1 MLATASAFAS
11 AETPPPTAAP
21 SADTSAGAP
30 AARRHASDTLRYKVV
45 VVAPSE
51 LKPLVENA
59 VDLVRWQSYE
69 DMTELLFDRLA
80 REAIEQAR
88 EAAAADGYFSANAE
102 IAVDRTTDPA
112 TVTLTIVPGTPTR
125 IADVRVTVVGPAA
138 TDIPAGAEAIA
149 EVRRE
154 WLLPEGDVFRQS
166 QWTAAKAKAVTT
178 IAASRYA
185 AAKLTSSEALIDPDA
200 YKADLSVEIDSGPAF
215 RFGPLE
221 ITGLSKYDS
230 DLVRNFSPIH
240 EGDPY
245 SAPELEQFVRRLN
258 ASGYFASVHATI
270 DPDPAHADSA
280 PVRVSVIEGP
290 TKKLEFGVGY
300 STDTEFRGNLSYS
313 DVNVNDRGLQMYIDM
328 RFEEKI
334 QNASLRFVS
343 RPDDSGWL
351 NTYNALVERTD
362 IENLVTK
369 TASAGVRRQT
379 VDEVN
384 RWAYGA

>member
-1 MLATASAFAS
+1 MLATTSAFAS

-149 EVRRE
+149 EARRE

-221 ITGLSKYDS
+221 ITGC
-230 DLVRNFSPIH
+230 RNTTATSCAI
-240 EGDPY
+240 
-245 SAPELEQFVRRLN
+245 SARSTKAIRTRRR
-258 ASGYFASVHATI
+258 SSSSS
-270 DPDPAHADSA
+270 SA
-280 PVRVSVIEGP
+280 
-290 TKKLEFGVGY
+290 
-300 STDTEFRGNLSYS
+300 
-313 DVNVNDRGLQMYIDM
+313 
-328 RFEEKI
+328 
-334 QNASLRFVS
+334 A
-343 RPDDSGWL
+343 
-351 NTYNALVERTD
+351 
-362 IENLVTK
+362 
-369 TASAGVRRQT
+369 
-379 VDEVN
+379 
-384 RWAYGA
+384 